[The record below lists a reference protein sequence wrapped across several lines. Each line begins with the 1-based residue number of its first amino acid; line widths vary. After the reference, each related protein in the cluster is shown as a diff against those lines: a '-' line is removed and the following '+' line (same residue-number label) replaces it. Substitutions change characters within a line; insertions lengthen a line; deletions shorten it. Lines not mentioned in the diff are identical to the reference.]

1 MNAGMLSV
9 LVVLFRFLVI
19 LVVNRPSFLA
29 IQRFAPI
36 KGRTEKFMY
45 GFYQLLQALLLAY
58 PFLLKIEFKLLG
70 IIVMGFGMVGLFR
83 AIHDF
88 GPSLVTQG
96 IYSLS
101 RHPMYLSYYLI
112 YASIAIMSSSIL
124 YSLFVILFMV
134 ASHFIIQSE
143 ERWCLETYGQKYVE
157 YCQSVPRYLI
167 S

>member
-29 IQRFAPI
+29 IQRFAPME
-36 KGRTEKFMY
+36 GSNEKMIY
-45 GFYQLLQALLLAY
+45 WLYQLLQAILLAY

-70 IIVMGFGMVGLFR
+70 IIVMGFGMAGLFR

-88 GPSLVTQG
+88 GPGLVTQG

-112 YASIAIMSSSIL
+112 YASIAIMTSSMG
-124 YSLFVILFMV
+124 YGLFVFFFIIV
-134 ASHFIIQSE
+134 SHFIILSE
-143 ERWCLETYGQKYVE
+143 EKWCLANYGQKYVA
-157 YCQSVPRYLI
+157 YQQSVPMYMI
-167 S
+167 F